1 MRDIKYTNK
10 NKTYYDIVKDIL
22 EHDEF
27 LKLKDIKHHGLD
39 RYEHNKRVSY
49 YSYLTAKALRLDY
62 ESVARA
68 GALHDFFHD
77 VNYDATITKRLD
89 TLERHPRYSFE
100 TASKHFDL
108 NDKEKNIIDEDT
120 ILDMAKVYV
129 SNHQDYFGEI
139 IKEKDFEYRLNT
151 DLLVKSKLIKDEF
164 FDEEFDNVIDVIL
177 L

>member
-108 NDKEKNIIDEDT
+108 NDKEKNIILSHMFPVVPKYLPKYLESWIVDIVDDWVGIGEKIYSMRKGFIRFAN
-120 ILDMAKVYV
+120 ILFIVFLYK
-129 SNHQDYFGEI
+129 
-139 IKEKDFEYRLNT
+139 
-151 DLLVKSKLIKDEF
+151 
-164 FDEEFDNVIDVIL
+164 
-177 L
+177 

>member
-22 EHDEF
+22 ENDEY

-49 YSYLTAKALRLDY
+49 YSYLAAKILRLDY

-77 VNYDATITKRLD
+77 VNYETTITKRLD
-89 TLERHPRYSFE
+89 TLERHPRYSLE

-108 NDKEKNIIDEDT
+108 NEKEKNIILSHMFPVVPKYLPKYLESWIVDIVDDWVGIGEKIYST
-120 ILDMAKVYV
+120 RKGIIRFANILFIVFLYK
-129 SNHQDYFGEI
+129 
-139 IKEKDFEYRLNT
+139 
-151 DLLVKSKLIKDEF
+151 
-164 FDEEFDNVIDVIL
+164 
-177 L
+177 